1 MPTAADDAFCCQ
13 GPAKILIPETWWKV
27 GLLAGSKRFGYEP
40 HCFCCRSEGDLDLSE
55 KMCVSFLRRR
65 LGNVLYLLHRVCAIF
80 CATEAVAL
88 TVMLLSL
95 PLRCPGILPLQ
106 SPAVKKQNARTVTLL
121 SLTPTCHLNSV
132 KLTGILY
139 L

>member
-27 GLLAGSKRFGYEP
+27 GLLAGSMSFVYEP
-40 HCFCCRSEGDLDLSE
+40 HCYSCRSEGDLDLSE

-65 LGNVLYLLHRVCAIF
+65 LSSVLHLLHRVCAIF

-95 PLRCPGILPLQ
+95 PLRCPGILSLQ

-132 KLTGILY
+132 KLTGIL
-139 L
+139 

>member
-13 GPAKILIPETWWKV
+13 GRAKILIPETWWKV
-27 GLLAGSKRFGYEP
+27 GLLAGSMCFVYEP
-40 HCFCCRSEGDLDLSE
+40 RCYSCRSEGDLDLSE

-65 LGNVLYLLHRVCAIF
+65 LGSVLYLLHRVCAIF

-95 PLRCPGILPLQ
+95 PLRC
-106 SPAVKKQNARTVTLL
+106 
-121 SLTPTCHLNSV
+121 
-132 KLTGILY
+132 
-139 L
+139 